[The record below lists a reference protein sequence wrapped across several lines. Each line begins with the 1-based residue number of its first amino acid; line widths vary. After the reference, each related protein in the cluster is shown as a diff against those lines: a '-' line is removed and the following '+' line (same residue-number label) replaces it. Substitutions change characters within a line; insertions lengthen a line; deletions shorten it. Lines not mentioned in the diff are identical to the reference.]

1 MIVAAVVVAALLLT
15 PPRRR
20 RRARRGRARPATE
33 QVELASQL
41 AHVAALLRSGATT
54 TDAWRAGLASPNPR
68 RSESAGQ
75 TRARVAAE
83 AARRLST
90 TTGCPL
96 DEALTIL
103 VAALRA
109 EARVDAAIEAGLA
122 GPKATVR
129 VLLFLP
135 AVGLVLAGLLGA
147 EPLTVLTGGGIGS
160 VAAVIGVGLIGV
172 GWLWSRALLR
182 AAT

>member
-1 MIVAAVVVAALLLT
+1 MQ
-15 PPRRR
+15 
-20 RRARRGRARPATE
+20 

-41 AHVAALLRSGATT
+41 AHVAALLRSGATPA
-54 TDAWRAGLASPNPR
+54 DAWRTGLDPPNPR

-109 EARVDAAIEAGLA
+109 EANVDAAIEAGLA

-129 VLLFLP
+129 VLLTLP
-135 AVGLVLAGLLGA
+135 AVGLALAGLLGA
-147 EPLTVLTGGGIGS
+147 DPVTVLTGGGIGS
-160 VAAVIGVGLIGV
+160 VAAVVGVGLVGV

-182 AAT
+182 AVT